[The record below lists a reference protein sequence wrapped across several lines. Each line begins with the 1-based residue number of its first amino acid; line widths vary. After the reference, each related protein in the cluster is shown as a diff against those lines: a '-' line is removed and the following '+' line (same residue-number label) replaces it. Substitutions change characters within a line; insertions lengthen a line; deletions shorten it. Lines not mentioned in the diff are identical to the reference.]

1 MAVRIAGCLLDVF
14 IHPRRNHCPQI
25 SMMNRIW
32 ILCVLFCSL
41 LPSEATAKKLPE
53 ASSTL
58 LRMHRLYQQQ
68 PPHDR
73 TLYDTLDVAP
83 NATSA
88 QITRS
93 YRKMSRRYHPDK
105 VSDGEEKLQVVRKA
119 YDILKEDAT
128 RLPYHQYGLTEI
140 SDVAFLLTGA
150 RSPKTL
156 SANQEQLLRLTGY
169 VSGQS
174 LSYEDRILFLAAN
187 LLERIRP
194 LVEDTIS
201 PSDLTGSI
209 AQECVVLKKLPL
221 GAQILRCI
229 GRAYRRAGQQV
240 LRQERFKLAG
250 EVTNTLQKY
259 KHMTKHILEA
269 AAVGGKL
276 IVTEKMNTRKSI
288 GGAEGAPRI
297 EYHFHEE
304 DEEFDDN
311 AVKEVE
317 KDKAS
322 KAELESLQI
331 EALWKISK
339 IHLDRAINDAC
350 KQVLEGKYFFFPSD
364 LSSNRKDWDEGGD
377 GWVSARGQTIIAS
390 VGRLRAASALVLIG
404 DMMVKCSKA
413 T

>member
-1 MAVRIAGCLLDVF
+1 MDFDFSILAVLSSLPSFDYRSRRSSVAVYFLLSSSFDYPIEGSEQQDRPCLIVAYYHRRRHRPIISAPLIHGTVLDLSV
-14 IHPRRNHCPQI
+14 
-25 SMMNRIW
+25 
-32 ILCVLFCSL
+32 L
-41 LPSEATAKKLPE
+41 LPL
-53 ASSTL
+53 
-58 LRMHRLYQQQ
+58 
-68 PPHDR
+68 
-73 TLYDTLDVAP
+73 
-83 NATSA
+83 
-88 QITRS
+88 
-93 YRKMSRRYHPDK
+93 
-105 VSDGEEKLQVVRKA
+105 
-119 YDILKEDAT
+119 
-128 RLPYHQYGLTEI
+128 
-140 SDVAFLLTGA
+140 
-150 RSPKTL
+150 SP
-156 SANQEQLLRLTGY
+156 
-169 VSGQS
+169 
-174 LSYEDRILFLAAN
+174 
-187 LLERIRP
+187 LLERISP

-201 PSDLTGSI
+201 TSDLTDSV

-221 GAQILRCI
+221 GAQILRYI

-276 IVTEKMNTRKSI
+276 IVTEEINTRKSI
-288 GGAEGAPRI
+288 SGAEGALRI

-350 KQVLEGKYFFFPSD
+350 KQILEGKYFFFPSD
-364 LSSNRKDWDEGGD
+364 LSSNKKDLDEGGD
-377 GWVSARGQTIIAS
+377 G
-390 VGRLRAASALVLIG
+390 
-404 DMMVKCSKA
+404 
-413 T
+413 